1 MSIGALYFRLKSD
14 SSVVNAGDKFI
25 IKWERAPT
33 DEDMWVFTPTNVE
46 QQKKVLPESF
56 ELFQNFPNP
65 FNPTTTIRFLIDKPS
80 LVSLKIYNIMG
91 QEIAEL
97 IDENLTPGVHSV
109 RWDGKNKVGQLVSSG
124 LYFAKLTSNKKW
136 QLIKMLLIQ

>member
-1 MSIGALYFRLKSD
+1 
-14 SSVVNAGDKFI
+14 
-25 IKWERAPT
+25 
-33 DEDMWVFTPTNVE
+33 
-46 QQKKVLPESF
+46 
-56 ELFQNFPNP
+56 
-65 FNPTTTIRFLIDKPS
+65 
-80 LVSLKIYNIMG
+80 MG